1 MKKHLSP
8 NPLNKMASLIKRLVS
23 QHVQSF
29 AYGQYSECT
38 ICPRGG
44 GAVSNLLGV
53 YEMEAGI

>member
-44 GAVSNLLGV
+44 GGRFLTYWA